1 MYEFFT
7 HESGLVRKL
16 TVDGVWV
23 TELDRKTECFLV
35 RSAALFASRWNKSL
49 LIFKFK
55 SKAFWHQMRPCIPV
69 RAELNPRV
77 FLFFIFS
84 QGLFNWRYP
93 PFHAIIYKGKR
104 ISWLLFESACIKRP
118 RSYTHTHIQNGNSKP
133 FKNEYELEN
142 CSDWTTLGKG
152 IINVSS
158 NNGNDDLDGQRPR
171 CYCGLSK
178 LWVHQSETESRPV
191 RLLVTPWA
199 IQSTEF
205 SRPEHWSG
213 SLSLLQ
219 RIFPTQGSNPGLP
232 HCRRILYQLSH
243 KGSQRSVWSPGV
255 INLCVTVLSFP
266 NTNAFWKISTL

>member
-118 RSYTHTHIQNGNSKP
+118 RSHTHTYKMATANHSKMNMNLKIAQIELLWGKALLMFPQTMEMMTWTGRGHGVTVDSVNSECTKVKLKVAQSDSWWPHGLYSPWNSPGQNTEVGAFP
-133 FKNEYELEN
+133 F
-142 CSDWTTLGKG
+142 SRGFSQPRDWTQ
-152 IINVSS
+152 VSLIAGEFFTS
-158 NNGNDDLDGQRPR
+158 
-171 CYCGLSK
+171 
-178 LWVHQSETESRPV
+178 
-191 RLLVTPWA
+191 WA
-199 IQSTEF
+199 TREAKEVYEVQ
-205 SRPEHWSG
+205 
-213 SLSLLQ
+213 
-219 RIFPTQGSNPGLP
+219 
-232 HCRRILYQLSH
+232 
-243 KGSQRSVWSPGV
+243 V
-255 INLCVTVLSFP
+255 
-266 NTNAFWKISTL
+266 